1 MIIDYE
7 IKEKSQPQTEVISL
21 LEDSTDDEME
31 VKKQRRSTST
41 STQKRG
47 RYTSKGRQY
56 NSRRSGGPNDIDGN
70 TSNNS
75 QRRRRS
81 RRLQNKNGNN
91 GHETIQQPNP
101 IQNPIIINGVDDDL
115 NGNYDDDIME
125 VHGSQSPAFMPS
137 ANYNQQQGH
146 NKYAS
151 DDNSSNHSMPYP
163 QSMHMSIST
172 VTNYNY
178 TMSNH

>member
-1 MIIDYE
+1 M
-7 IKEKSQPQTEVISL
+7 
-21 LEDSTDDEME
+21 EDSTDDEME

-56 NSRRSGGPNDIDGN
+56 NSRRSGGTNDIDGN
-70 TSNNS
+70 VSNTNS

-91 GHETIQQPNP
+91 GYETIQQPNP

-151 DDNSSNHSMPYP
+151 DDSMPYP
-163 QSMHMSIST
+163 QSMHMSISSI
-172 VTNYNY
+172 TNYNY
-178 TMSNH
+178 TMTTSKH